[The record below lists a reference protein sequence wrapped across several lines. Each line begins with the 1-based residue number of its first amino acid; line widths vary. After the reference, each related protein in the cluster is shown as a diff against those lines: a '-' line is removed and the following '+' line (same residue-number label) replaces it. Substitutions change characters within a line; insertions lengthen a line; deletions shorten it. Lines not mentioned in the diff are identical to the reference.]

1 MGYNLLINGV
11 YWGYN
16 PLTNHLLTSW
26 DIQVHNQEETSKKH
40 GPGDSSRD
48 LFDFLS
54 PSWRSLKKPLKGVT
68 FSPSQKGHDRRMA
81 KAVGSLFS
89 AVFETFGIS
98 FYKRISS
105 GIHWEPFFLFAS
117 FWMRWRL
124 VIPLVLL
131 SLMMIPKLSQVEMT
145 FLVSQGSPTGT
156 TISDELNDY

>member
-1 MGYNLLINGV
+1 MVQL
-11 YWGYN
+11 
-16 PLTNHLLTSW
+16 
-26 DIQVHNQEETSKKH
+26 H
-40 GPGDSSRD
+40 GISISSNEKNPGDSSRD
-48 LFDFLS
+48 LFTSQLEVTNNH
-54 PSWRSLKKPLKGVT
+54 LKGSL
-68 FSPSQKGHDRRMA
+68 FHHPKKGHDRRIA